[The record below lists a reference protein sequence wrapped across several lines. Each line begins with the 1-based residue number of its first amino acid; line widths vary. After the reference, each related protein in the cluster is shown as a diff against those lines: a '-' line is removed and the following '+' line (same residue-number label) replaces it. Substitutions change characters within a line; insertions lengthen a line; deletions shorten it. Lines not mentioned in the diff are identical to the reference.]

1 MTDIRPIDLGPEGIA
16 RTCRLL
22 NIVFPHAKHV
32 TPAYLDRLYNG
43 NPLGPTSGFSAFEND
58 ELVGHYLMIPIAAR
72 LFGTPERGIWPFQ
85 LATHPEY
92 RGKGL
97 FSSLVEHSFS
107 AAREKGFT
115 FCSGVANAQSTPVL
129 VGKWNWQAICQLD
142 VKLGVG
148 PIPESR
154 AGNDFQLIRIWD
166 KPGIAWRLDH
176 PAAPYRV
183 QYQSDIGHL
192 FAPAGKP
199 GIWVQIGAF
208 ASPLLPDNLPLLR
221 TKSPLRMFI
230 GADKSRDWSRS
241 LYVDLPM
248 RFRPSPLNLLFYD
261 LTDQKRRF
269 DPHRVR
275 YEVFDFDAY

>member
-1 MTDIRPIDLGPEGIA
+1 MTDIRPIDTSPEGLA

-22 NIVFPHAKHV
+22 NIVFPHATHV

-43 NPLGPTSGFSAFEND
+43 NPLGPTFGFSAWEKD
-58 ELVGHYLMIPIAAR
+58 ELVGHYLMIPIAGR
-72 LFGTPERGIWPFQ
+72 MFGKAEPGIWPFQ
-85 LATHPEY
+85 LATHPGY

-97 FSSLVEHSFS
+97 FTALVEQSFG
-107 AAREKGFT
+107 AARERGFT
-115 FCSGVANAQSTPVL
+115 FFSGVGNANSTPL
-129 VGKWNWQAICQLD
+129 FVGKWNFQSICQLD

-154 AGNDFQLIRIWD
+154 AADDFQLLRTWD
-166 KPGIAWRLDH
+166 KAGIAWRLQH
-176 PAAPYRV
+176 PATPYRV
-183 QYQSDIGHL
+183 QYRNDIGHL

-199 GIWVQIGAF
+199 GIWVQVGAF
-208 ASPLLPDNLPLLR
+208 PRALLPDDLALLR
-221 TKSPLRMFI
+221 TPSPLRLFI

-241 LYVDLPM
+241 LYADVPM
-248 RFRPSPLNLLFYD
+248 RFRPSPLNLLFHD

-269 DPHRVR
+269 DPNRVR